1 MTRPFRMLHTAD
13 WHIGKT
19 LFGQPLLDDQ
29 RHVLDQL
36 IGHVRTVKPDVV
48 VIAGDIYDRSVPPAD
63 AVELLDATLTALVGG
78 LATPVVLIAG
88 NHDGP
93 ERLGFGAHL
102 LQRAGLTV
110 RGPVDLQAAPIRFD
124 SAGFP
129 VALCPLPYAE
139 PATVRT
145 LLGDGERGAVP
156 DHQAALQAQIR
167 SAQAQL
173 RPGEVAVA
181 VAHAFVQGGRVV
193 DHSEQE
199 YSETERQLAVGGTA
213 VVDPSVFAG
222 FAYVALGHLH
232 QPQKVAA
239 ARPGLPSVR
248 YSGSLLQYSFAEAD
262 QARSATLVELA
273 PDGTTQTT
281 ELPLR
286 PRRPLRTVRGTL
298 AQLVAQGQ
306 NDPNRHDFIAATLT
320 DPGMLLDPLGRLRE
334 GYPNVLHIE
343 RPQLQ
348 GGDGALLQGDHRQ
361 RQPIDIVHDFWQSV
375 CGEALPEPA
384 RGVLV
389 PLLAQLSRRDGG
401 AA

>member
-1 MTRPFRMLHTAD
+1 MTRPFRLLHTAD

-36 IGHVRTVKPDVV
+36 IEHVRTATPDVV

-110 RGPVDLQAAPIRFD
+110 RGPVDLAAAPIRFE

-145 LLGDGERGAVP
+145 LLGDSERGAVP

-167 SAQAQL
+167 SARAQL

-213 VVDPSVFAG
+213 VVDPSVFDG

-232 QPQKVAA
+232 QPQKVASA
-239 ARPGLPSVR
+239 GSPTVR

-273 PDGTTQTT
+273 TDGTVQTT
-281 ELPLR
+281 ELPLQ
-286 PRRPLRTVRGTL
+286 PKRPLRKVRGTL
-298 AQLVAQGQ
+298 AQLLEQGKS
-306 NDPNRHDFIAATLT
+306 DPHRHDFIAATLT
-320 DPGMLLDPLGRLRE
+320 DPEMLLDPLGRLRE
-334 GYPNVLHIE
+334 GYPNLLHIE

-348 GGDGALLQGDHRQ
+348 AGDGSLLQGDHRS
-361 RQPIDIVHDFWQSV
+361 RQPLDIVDDFWMSV

-384 RGVLV
+384 RAVLV
-389 PLLAQLSRRDGG
+389 PLLADLSRRDGG